1 MSKLRSPYWYTL
13 LLLLAAALVAGC
25 AGQATTG
32 AFTQTNR
39 IAGEL
44 QRGVSTR
51 MDVRR
56 VLGTPKG
63 SGNAVFPF
71 PTDWKP
77 REVWYYEDLEVTDVR
92 KEGMDGKGGG
102 IWRASVRQQI
112 LLVFFEKGVFDGFMW
127 WSNAGDAKEQPSGF

>member
-1 MSKLRSPYWYTL
+1 MSKRRSPYGSTL
-13 LLLLAAALVAGC
+13 ILLLAAVLVAGC

-32 AFTQTNR
+32 AFTQTHR
-39 IAGEL
+39 IEGEL
-44 QRGVSTR
+44 TRGVSTR

-63 SGNAVFPF
+63 AGHAVFPF
-71 PTDWKP
+71 PTDWQP

-92 KEGMDGKGGG
+92 KEAETF
-102 IWRASVRQQI
+102 RASVRQQI

-127 WSNAGDAKEQPSGF
+127 WSSAGKATEQQQAF